1 MIANIHPAD
10 ELARGRAQIKTL
22 EEREAQ
28 LRDELLSGRVGLEGD
43 EHVAQIVSQ
52 ARAWVDLKSA
62 RRALGELLEPYVTE
76 KPIRFVRLAS
86 KDGNEAE

>member
-1 MIANIHPAD
+1 MIVNTHPAD
-10 ELARGRAQIKTL
+10 ELADVRSRIKALEDREGQI
-22 EEREAQ
+22 RE
-28 LRDELLSGRVGLEGD
+28 ELLSGRVGLEGD
-43 EHVAQIVSQ
+43 DYVAQIVNQS
-52 ARAWVDLKSA
+52 RAWVNLKSA